1 MGGFLPTIQGIIS
14 AVSGMGLPSPAP
26 TNSPMGGFLPTIQGI
41 ISAVSGMQSPIATEI
56 FPAVP
61 PPVAVPGA
69 IAAPISSPGAGT
81 PLPPTT
87 PLSPQVS
94 GQKTINLGPITINI
108 SGQNQDPESH
118 AREVLRYIDLFLQE
132 EMLATL

>member
-1 MGGFLPTIQGIIS
+1 MGGFLPTIQGIIG
-14 AVSGMGLPSPAP
+14 AVSGMSSPSS
-26 TNSPMGGFLPTIQGI
+26 TDSPMGGFLPTIQGI
-41 ISAVSGMQSPIATEI
+41 IGAVSGMQSPIARKI

-69 IAAPISSPGAGT
+69 IAAPISSPDAGT
-81 PLPPTT
+81 PLQPTT

-94 GQKTINLGPITINI
+94 GQKTINLGPISINI
-108 SGQNQDPESH
+108 SGTTQDPEAH